1 MLIIH
6 DPSAPQSRYSHY
18 LAELLRLE
26 GLVSYQATNL
36 SKLNEST
43 LAGHDIVILPRTTL
57 DRHQITLLCDYVTAG
72 GTLLALLPD
81 NNLVKALGF
90 TPCYQL
96 IPHGQLTVDDT
107 TIVAEPID
115 VIGPTAIWHGPDD
128 TTVLAHINQ
137 QPAIVSRTIGAG
149 NVLLYAFDVAYCVAR
164 LRQGDPQYVDLCA
177 AGLDGI
183 YRPSELFVHQ
193 LDPQRAHIPQADLHT
208 AL

>member
-72 GTLLALLPD
+72 GTL
-81 NNLVKALGF
+81 
-90 TPCYQL
+90 
-96 IPHGQLTVDDT
+96 
-107 TIVAEPID
+107 
-115 VIGPTAIWHGPDD
+115 
-128 TTVLAHINQ
+128 
-137 QPAIVSRTIGAG
+137 
-149 NVLLYAFDVAYCVAR
+149 
-164 LRQGDPQYVDLCA
+164 
-177 AGLDGI
+177 
-183 YRPSELFVHQ
+183 
-193 LDPQRAHIPQADLHT
+193 
-208 AL
+208 